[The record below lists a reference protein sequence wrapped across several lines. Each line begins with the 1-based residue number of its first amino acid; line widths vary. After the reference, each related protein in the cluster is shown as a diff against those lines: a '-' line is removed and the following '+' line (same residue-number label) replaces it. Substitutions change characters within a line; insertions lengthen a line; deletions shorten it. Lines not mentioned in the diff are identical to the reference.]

1 VHGLLKTIPKFIAPA
16 SCMNGSPAIY
26 FEEDWHNRK
35 APPEHP
41 GCDMSKLAVRPNIN
55 ENVFA
60 GVASI
65 RVPYITNTVADWGSI
80 CEG

>member
-1 VHGLLKTIPKFIAPA
+1 VHGLLKAIPKFIVPP
-16 SCMNGSPAIY
+16 SCLDGSLVIY

-41 GCDMSKLAVRPNIN
+41 GCDMSKLPERPNIN

-60 GVASI
+60 GVTSI
-65 RVPYITNTVADWGSI
+65 RVPYVTNTVAD
-80 CEG
+80 